1 MAAAAAALFGGSDA
15 ALSAGIAVVVVF
27 ANFVFFAVSVAYAA
41 RISPTLLYAVGLGGF
56 LVRMAVLAVLL
67 LALTQLAWFMVGA
80 FVAAFVVCTVVLL
93 SVEIKMIAGRMQAD
107 LWNLPE
113 GQGAAPVIGL
123 LAEFHPP
130 TTKDFVWGCW
140 GPSLDIG
147 PLSFCMDFINFLVL
161 FGLVLFIAFFYFGL
175 RRTKVVPSKL
185 QSLSEMGI
193 QFVRENIAFPMLGA
207 DSDRFLPLLA
217 TFFFA
222 IFFWN
227 IFEVVPGINFSSNSR
242 IAFPLTMALVAWV
255 TYNAVGISKH
265 GFFGYLKHVCV
276 PPGAPA
282 ALYVLLIPIEFITQI
297 LIRPITLSVRLWA
310 NFMAGHFLL
319 AVFFLGTIAMLQG
332 GFTVIFAPFSF
343 AIGIA
348 LVGFEI
354 FVSGLQAFIFA
365 ILTAS
370 YIGGAMAE
378 EH

>member
-1 MAAAAAALFGGSDA
+1 MNGL
-15 ALSAGIAVVVVF
+15 AGLI
-27 ANFVFFAVSVAYAA
+27 
-41 RISPTLLYAVGLGGF
+41 
-56 LVRMAVLAVLL
+56 
-67 LALTQLAWFMVGA
+67 
-80 FVAAFVVCTVVLL
+80 AAF
-93 SVEIKMIAGRMQAD
+93 E
-107 LWNLPE
+107 
-113 GQGAAPVIGL
+113 
-123 LAEFHPP
+123 PP

-140 GPSLDIG
+140 GPSLKIG
-147 PLSFCMDFINFLVL
+147 SLSFCMNFINFLVL
-161 FGLVLFIAFFYFGL
+161 FGMVLFIAFFYFGL
-175 RRTKVVPSKL
+175 RRTKVVPTKT
-185 QSLSEMGI
+185 QSLAEIGI
-193 QFVRENIAFPMLGA
+193 DFVRENIAFPMLGA

-242 IAFPLTMALVAWV
+242 VAFPLVMAMISWV
-255 TYNAVGISKH
+255 TYNGVGIAKH
-265 GFFGYLKHVCV
+265 GVGGYLKHVCF
-276 PPGAPA
+276 PPGAPWW
-282 ALYVLLIPIEFITQI
+282 LYPLLVPIEFFTQI
-297 LIRPITLSVRLWA
+297 IIRPITLAVRLWA

-319 AVFFLGTIAMLQG
+319 AVFFLGTVAMLQG

-343 AIGIA
+343 AIGVA